1 PSERSGLNHCSNL
14 GYQEK
19 KERHWQCRFL
29 TKNNYFGFQH
39 HINGPK
45 IIVTAQKAKG
55 QIGDWMLTA
64 SKK

>member
-1 PSERSGLNHCSNL
+1 SNL